1 MERWVGAY
9 LRAEELDELVALA
22 DGLGRVREELAH
34 HAFLLVRGKH
44 DAAVGVG
51 RIGCGR
57 RGGPTTT
64 TSTASRGGGTATAAA
79 MRGVATSRG
88 GGGLGVH
95 RDLRLV
101 HFDQREVF
109 VQRVAAEDVI
119 LRREE
124 RRGPGWAAKGD
135 RKGTCARTD
144 SCRRTTV
151 GAKYQ

>member
-9 LRAEELDELVALA
+9 LRAEEVDELVALA
-22 DGLGRVREELAH
+22 DGLGRVRQELAH

-57 RGGPTTT
+57 RGGPATT
-64 TSTASRGGGTATAAA
+64 TASRCGGTATA

-101 HFDQREVF
+101 HFDQCEVF
-109 VQRVAAEDVI
+109 VQRVAAEDVV

-124 RRGPGWAAKGD
+124 SKE
-135 RKGTCARTD
+135 RTGLGGEGRPKRD
-144 SCRRTTV
+144 SCPHICRRTAV